1 MLMLT
6 KTPTDPVFPFLA
18 QALDRDAIVR
28 AFDAALSASGFV
40 AQGLVCTIERSRIKR
55 GRKAVLGI
63 RLRGRAANG
72 QPIDQRC
79 MIALFPHGDSVAL
92 ADMSV
97 GAALVTPAFG
107 PPTLDLPE
115 IAGRA
120 WFFPNDRKVHQIA
133 RLIADQPGQVE
144 IVHYV
149 PEQGCTVRVVKD
161 DGQTLFGKC
170 RADDRGAVAAKI
182 LAATGDAEGVRL
194 ARACSYDQSHRILWQ
209 KQVAGKPL
217 EPTDVCTR
225 PHYWASRIARAL
237 SAFHGLTAP
246 RGLKRLTYVSIG
258 ATVEKRI
265 CRMAESLPDFAVRLE
280 RIAQQ
285 LRAQTPQSAAL
296 VLTHGDMH
304 AGNLLWDGTSFA
316 LIDLDTAALGP
327 CALDHGTLAAT
338 LVHKAIEADARDS
351 DIAAMLGKLRIA
363 ARDELGDV
371 AAFDWCVVASL
382 LGERLYRCTTRLK
395 SPRLMV
401 RERLL
406 ALAEQLVMRH
416 A

>member
-18 QALDRDAIVR
+18 QALDRDAIAHV
-28 AFDAALSASGFV
+28 FDAALSASGFV

-63 RLRGRAANG
+63 RLRGRTADD

-79 MIALFPHGDSVAL
+79 MVALFPNADATAL
-92 ADMSV
+92 PDMS
-97 GAALVTPAFG
+97 ADAELVTPAFG

-120 WFFPNDRKVHQIA
+120 WFFPNDRKVHHIA
-133 RLIADQPGQVE
+133 RLIADQPGKVE

-182 LAATGDAEGVRL
+182 FAAAGDADDVQL
-194 ARACSYDQSHRILWQ
+194 AQVLSYDRSHRILWQ

-225 PHYWASRIARAL
+225 PHFWASRIARAL
-237 SAFHGLTAP
+237 SAFHGLAAP
-246 RGLKRLTYVSIG
+246 RGLKRLTYASIA

-265 CRMAESLPDFAVRLE
+265 GRMAESLPDFAVRLE
-280 RIAQQ
+280 RIAKQ
-285 LRAQTPQSAAL
+285 LRAQRPQPAAL

-327 CALDHGTLAAT
+327 RALDHGTLAAT
-338 LVHKAIEADARDS
+338 LVHKAIEADARDF
-351 DIAAMLGKLRIA
+351 DIAAMLDKLRIA
-363 ARDELGDV
+363 ARDELGDD
-371 AAFDWCVVASL
+371 AAFDWCVAASL

-406 ALAEQLVMRH
+406 VQAEQLVMRH